1 MSKSQHPRR
10 WVLWLLVACLPVL
23 GGGAYLYFGR
33 SKATSSATAATPA
46 VYQVQAVT
54 RSSAIDV
61 TGHLEPVESE
71 DIGFAASGKVARV
84 YVKEGD
90 RVRARDL
97 IAELDDSQQRYD
109 LASLDFQIEKAK
121 ISGSKSEL
129 KLLELEREM
138 KQVAL
143 QENKVWTTISG
154 IVSTVDVREG
164 EYVKAGET
172 ISPIA
177 RVIDLSALKA
187 KVEVDELDVPS
198 VKIGQKVV
206 FHIDALPDLQVTG
219 RVSLLPLEGRVTT
232 EGIAVLDAEVQID
245 NPPRSLLPGYSFSA
259 QIVAGEDERL
269 LVLDEKALQ
278 KTDERTYVLL
288 LPSAPGGAEGALL
301 RRPERRE
308 VKTAAYETGKVRVLE
323 GLAEGDRVLAAAAAA
338 GGKAAAQQS
347 ANPLSIFGFR
357 APGSSRRAGGAGGA
371 GGGPPPGGPR

>member
-33 SKATSSATAATPA
+33 SKAASSATAAAPA

-154 IVSTVDVREG
+154 IVSNVDVREG

-187 KVEVDELDVPS
+187 KVEIDELDVPS

-219 RVSLLPLEGRVTT
+219 LVSLLPLEGRVTT
-232 EGIAVLDAEVQID
+232 EGIAVLDAEVRID
-245 NPPRSLLPGYSFSA
+245 HPPRSLLPGYSFSA

-269 LVLDEKALQ
+269 LVLDEHALQ
-278 KTDERTYVLL
+278 KVDGRSYVLL
-288 LPSAPGGAEGALL
+288 LPQTPGG
-301 RRPERRE
+301 PPQRRE
-308 VKTAAYETGKVRVLE
+308 VKTAAYETGKVHVLE
-323 GLAEGDRVLAAAAAA
+323 GLAEGDRVLAAATAASE
-338 GGKAAAQQS
+338 KAAAQQA

-357 APGSSRRAGGAGGA
+357 GPGGSRRASGS

>member
-1 MSKSQHPRR
+1 MSKLHKPRR
-10 WVLWLLVACLPVL
+10 WILWLLVACAVVL
-23 GGGAYLYFGR
+23 GGGAYLWFG
-33 SKATSSATAATPA
+33 KGKSASASIVASPA
-46 VYQVQAVT
+46 VYRVQAVT

-71 DIGFAASGKVARV
+71 DIGFAASGKVAKV

-129 KLLELEREM
+129 QLLELERQM
-138 KQVAL
+138 KQAAL
-143 QENKVWTTISG
+143 EENKVWTTISG
-154 IVSTVDVREG
+154 VVSTVDVREG
-164 EYVKAGET
+164 EYVKSGET

-187 KVEVDELDVPS
+187 TVEVDELDVPS
-198 VKIGQKVV
+198 VKVGQKVL
-206 FHIDALPDLQVTG
+206 FHVDALPELQVSG
-219 RVSLLPLEGRVTT
+219 RVSSLPLEGRVTS

-245 NPPRSLLPGYSFSA
+245 HPPRILLPGYSFSA
-259 QIVAGEDERL
+259 QILAGEDEHL

-278 KTDERTYVLL
+278 KSDSRTYVLL
-288 LPSAPGGAEGALL
+288 LPAAHGAP
-301 RRPERRE
+301 PERRE
-308 VKTAAYETGKVRVLE
+308 VKTAEYETGKVRVLE
-323 GLAEGDRVLAAAAAA
+323 GLAEGEKVLAAGSAGANAAAA
-338 GGKAAAQQS
+338 RQS

-357 APGSSRRAGGAGGA
+357 GPGSSRRREGGGQ
-371 GGGPPPGGPR
+371 GGPPPGGGQR

>member
-1 MSKSQHPRR
+1 MSTSPKSRR
-10 WVLWLLVACLPVL
+10 WILWLLVACLPVI
-23 GGGAYLYFGR
+23 GGGTYLYWGR
-33 SKATSSATAATPA
+33 RKAAADPAAAPA
-46 VYQVQAVT
+46 VYEVQAVT

-90 RVRARDL
+90 RVRAGDL

-109 LASLDFQIEKAK
+109 LADLDYKIEKAK
-121 ISGSKSEL
+121 ISGSQSEL
-129 KLLELEREM
+129 KLLQLEREM
-138 KQVAL
+138 KQAAL

-154 IVSTVDVREG
+154 IVSNVDVREG

-187 KVEVDELDVPS
+187 KVEIDELDVPS
-198 VKIGQKVV
+198 VKVGQKVV
-206 FHIDALPDLQVTG
+206 FHIDALPDLQVGG
-219 RVSLLPLEGRVTT
+219 RVSLLPLEGRVTS

-245 NPPRSLLPGYSFSA
+245 RPPKNLLPGYSFSA

-269 LVLDEKALQ
+269 LVLDEKALR
-278 KTDERTYVLL
+278 KEGDRTYVVL
-288 LPSAPGGAEGALL
+288 LPSAPGVP
-301 RRPERRE
+301 PERRE
-308 VKTAAYETGKVRVLE
+308 VKTTAYETGKVRVLE
-323 GLAEGDRVLAAAAAA
+323 GLAEGDRVLGPVSDGQGRAAAR
-338 GGKAAAQQS
+338 QS

-357 APGSSRRAGGAGGA
+357 APGGRQRARGPGGAAGGA
-371 GGGPPPGGPR
+371 PPPGGGR

>member
-1 MSKSQHPRR
+1 MSKSQNPRR
-10 WVLWLLVACLPVL
+10 WILWLLVACLPVV

-33 SKATSSATAATPA
+33 HKASEEASAAAPA
-46 VYQVQAVT
+46 VYQVQAVI

-84 YVKEGD
+84 YVEEGQ
-90 RVRARDL
+90 RVRAGDL

-109 LASLDFQIEKAK
+109 LASLDYKIEKAK

-138 KQVAL
+138 KQASL

-154 IVSTVDVREG
+154 VVSTVDVREG

-198 VKIGQKVV
+198 VRVGQKVL
-206 FHIDALPDLQVTG
+206 FHIDALPDLQATG
-219 RVSLLPLEGRVTT
+219 RVSLLPLEGRVTS

-245 NPPRSLLPGYSFSA
+245 KPPRSLLPGYSFSA
-259 QIVAGEDERL
+259 QIIAGEDERL
-269 LVLDEKALQ
+269 LVLDEKALR
-278 KTDERTYVLL
+278 KLDGRTYVLL
-288 LPSAPGGAEGALL
+288 LPKAPGAP
-301 RRPERRE
+301 PERRE
-308 VKTAAYETGKVRVLE
+308 VKTAAYENGKVRVLE
-323 GLAEGDRVLAAAAAA
+323 GLAEADRVMAA
-338 GGKAAAQQS
+338 GSTENGKAAAQQS

-357 APGSSRRAGGAGGA
+357 GPGGSRRSGGAA
-371 GGGPPPGGPR
+371 GGPPPGGPH

>member
-1 MSKSQHPRR
+1 MSKSRKPRR
-10 WVLWLLVACLPVL
+10 WILWLLVACLPVI

-33 SKATSSATAATPA
+33 RKAAADPAAAAPA
-46 VYQVQAVT
+46 VYQVLAVT

-61 TGHLEPVESE
+61 TGHLEAVESE

-109 LASLDFQIEKAK
+109 LADLDYKIEKAK
-121 ISGSKSEL
+121 ISGSQSEL

-138 KQVAL
+138 KQAAL

-154 IVSTVDVREG
+154 IVSKVDVREG

-187 KVEVDELDVPS
+187 KVEIDELDVPS
-198 VKIGQKVV
+198 VKVGQKVV

-245 NPPRSLLPGYSFSA
+245 RPPRSLLPGYSFSA
-259 QIVAGEDERL
+259 QIIAGEDERL
-269 LVLDEKALQ
+269 LVLDEKALRRA
-278 KTDERTYVLL
+278 DSRTYVLL
-288 LPSAPGGAEGALL
+288 LPAAPGIA
-301 RRPERRE
+301 PERRE
-308 VKTAAYETGKVRVLE
+308 VKTAAYETGKARVLE
-323 GLAEGDRVLAAAAAA
+323 GLAEGDRVLAAPSAGQGQAA
-338 GGKAAAQQS
+338 GRQS

-357 APGSSRRAGGAGGA
+357 GPGGSRRTGGA
-371 GGGPPPGGPR
+371 GGGPPPGGSH

>member
-1 MSKSQHPRR
+1 MSKSRKSRR
-10 WVLWLLVACLPVL
+10 WILWLLVACLPVV
-23 GGGAYLYFGR
+23 GGGAYLYLGR
-33 SKATSSATAATPA
+33 HKAPADVSATPT
-46 VYQVQAVT
+46 VYRVQAVT

-71 DIGFAASGKVARV
+71 DIGFAASGKVAKV

-90 RVRARDL
+90 RVRAGDL
-97 IAELDDSQQRYD
+97 IAELGDSQQRYD

-177 RVIDLSALKA
+177 RVVDLSALKA
-187 KVEVDELDVPS
+187 KVEVDELDVPN
-198 VKIGQKVV
+198 VKVGQKVL
-206 FHIDALPDLQVTG
+206 FHVDALPDLQVTG
-219 RVSLLPLEGRVTT
+219 RVSLLPLEGRVTS

-259 QIVAGEDERL
+259 QIRAGEDERL
-269 LVLDEKALQ
+269 LVLDEQALR
-278 KTDERTYVLL
+278 KVDDRSYVLL
-288 LPSAPGGAEGALL
+288 LPGTPGGAEAALL
-301 RRPERRE
+301 RQPERRE

-323 GLAEGDRVLAAAAAA
+323 GLSEGDLVLAAPSTA
-338 GGKAAAQQS
+338 GEKAASQRS

-357 APGSSRRAGGAGGA
+357 GPGGSRRAGGAGG
-371 GGGPPPGGPR
+371 GPLPGGPH